1 MRRRLQKAL
10 NRPVILPSDGK
21 IDAALRAVRQNQA
34 AGIVVAVLGT
44 SIAAAVTGGLVL
56 GPLAIA
62 AACIPAVGIPAQLGF
77 WKPLDK
83 ELTLTLEV
91 DAVVLLLEV
100 DAARQLSAVQTA
112 MATKRGSNPDCGMT
126 LTGTDIKAVFAPVQ
140 PEPVQPEPVQPEP
153 VQPEPVQPEPVQ
165 PEPVQPEPVQPEP
178 VQPEPVQPEPV
189 QPEPVQPE
197 PVQPEPV
204 QPEPVE
210 PAVPVPV
217 ASAPVVPV
225 VPVVPGGRVAPA
237 GAGVR
242 VGLTVVGSGLLLLSL
257 TLIPEDIH
265 TLLTRAAS
273 AILVV
278 GALVVGAAVMNGDW
292 LDRR

>member
-1 MRRRLQKAL
+1 
-10 NRPVILPSDGK
+10 V
-21 IDAALRAVRQNQA
+21 AA
-34 AGIVVAVLGT
+34 LGT
-44 SIAAAVTGGLVL
+44 SIAAVVTGGLLL

-77 WKPLDK
+77 WKTLDK

-91 DAVVLLLEV
+91 DAGVLLLEV

-126 LTGTDIKAVFAPVQ
+126 LTGTDIKAVFAPVV
-140 PEPVQPEPVQPEP
+140 PEPVA
-153 VQPEPVQPEPVQ
+153 
-165 PEPVQPEPVQPEP
+165 
-178 VQPEPVQPEPV
+178 
-189 QPEPVQPE
+189 
-197 PVQPEPV
+197 
-204 QPEPVE
+204 
-210 PAVPVPV
+210 PAGPVPV
-217 ASAPVVPV
+217 ASVPVVPV

-265 TLLTRAAS
+265 TLLIRAAS

-278 GALVVGAAVMNGDW
+278 GALMVGAAVMNGDW

>member
-34 AGIVVAVLGT
+34 AGIAVAVLGT
-44 SIAAAVTGGLVL
+44 SIAAVVTGGLVL
-56 GPLAIA
+56 GPLGIA

-112 MATKRGSNPDCGMT
+112 MATKRGSNPDYGMT
-126 LTGTDIKAVFAPVQ
+126 LTGTDIKEVFAPVV
-140 PEPVQPEPVQPEP
+140 PEPVAPEPVA
-153 VQPEPVQPEPVQ
+153 
-165 PEPVQPEPVQPEP
+165 
-178 VQPEPVQPEPV
+178 
-189 QPEPVQPE
+189 
-197 PVQPEPV
+197 
-204 QPEPVE
+204 

-217 ASAPVVPV
+217 ASAPV

-278 GALVVGAAVMNGDW
+278 GALLVGAAVMNGDW